1 MVHIKRFESI
11 DDFMDNGGTD
21 DEYLETPE
29 YFIETYING
38 NFSQLHSMLSKFRE
52 DGRIGELVDYIEGDN
67 NSEIINW
74 IARN

>member
-1 MVHIKRFESI
+1 
-11 DDFMDNGGTD
+11 
-21 DEYLETPE
+21 
-29 YFIETYING
+29 
-38 NFSQLHSMLSKFRE
+38 MLSKFRE